1 MPRKPRK
8 KSRNGVY
15 HIIIRG
21 INKQII
27 FEEDD
32 DKRRF
37 LETIGRYK
45 KQCNIKLYGYCLMD
59 NHVHLLVKEVEVTV
73 SEYIKRICS
82 SYVYWYNM
90 KYDRCGHLFQD
101 RFKSEVV
108 ETRAYFFT
116 VLRYIHQNPLK
127 AGIADN
133 VFDSNWTSIGEYL
146 DQPTIVDTKFV
157 LSLFS
162 EHREKAI
169 QLIARYMN
177 EISDDLCMEDLV
189 RVRLSDNEVI
199 EYLRTLG
206 ITSSSMLQQMSKGQR
221 DTVIAMLM
229 KLNGVSIRQISRITG
244 FSKSVVQR
252 ARDRN

>member
-1 MPRKPRK
+1 MPRKSRK

-15 HIIIRG
+15 HIILRG

-37 LETIGRYK
+37 LDTLGRFK

-59 NHVHLLVKEVEVTV
+59 NHVHLLVKELEVTV
-73 SEYIKRICS
+73 SEFIKRICS

-90 KYDRCGHLFQD
+90 KYERCGHLFQD

-108 ETRAYFFT
+108 ETRAYFFI

-127 AGIADN
+127 AGLAGH
-133 VFDSNWTSIGEYL
+133 VLECKWTSIGDYL
-146 DQPTIVDTKFV
+146 YHSTIVDTKFV
-157 LSLFS
+157 LSLLS
-162 EHREKAI
+162 EDREKAI

-177 EISDDLCMEDLV
+177 EINDDLCMEEMG
-189 RVRLSDNEVI
+189 RVRLSDRDVI
-199 EYLRTLG
+199 DYLRTLG
-206 ITSSSMLQQMSKGQR
+206 INSNSALQQISKGER
-221 DTVIAMLM
+221 DTVLAMLM
-229 KLNGVSIRQISRITG
+229 KLNGVTIRQISRITG

-252 ARDRN
+252 ARDRG

>member
-1 MPRKPRK
+1 MPRKSRK

-15 HIIIRG
+15 HIILRG

-27 FEEDD
+27 FEEDE

-37 LETIGRYK
+37 LDTLGRFK

-73 SEYIKRICS
+73 SEFIKRICS

-90 KYDRCGHLFQD
+90 KYERCGHLFQD

-116 VLRYIHQNPLK
+116 VLRYIHQTPLK

-133 VFDSNWTSIGEYL
+133 VLDSKWTSIGEYL
-146 DQPTIVDTKFV
+146 YQSTIVDTKFV

-162 EHREKAI
+162 EEREKAV

-177 EISDDLCMEDLV
+177 EINDDLCMEELV
-189 RVRLSDNEVI
+189 RVRLSDQDVI
-199 EYLRTLG
+199 DYLRTLG
-206 ITSSSMLQQMSKGQR
+206 NTSNSTMQHMSKVER
-221 DTVIAMLM
+221 DTVLTMLM

-252 ARDRN
+252 ARDRG

>member
-1 MPRKPRK
+1 MPRKSRK

-15 HIIIRG
+15 HIILRG

-27 FEEDD
+27 FEEDE
-32 DKRRF
+32 DKKRF
-37 LETIGRYK
+37 LETLVKYK
-45 KQCNIKLYGYCLMD
+45 KQCNFKLYGYCLMD
-59 NHVHLLVKEVEVTV
+59 NHVLLLVKEVDETV
-73 SEYIKRICS
+73 SVFIKRICS

-127 AGIADN
+127 AGITGN
-133 VFDSNWTSIGEYL
+133 VLDSKWTSIGEYL
-146 DQPTIVDTKFV
+146 YQSTVVDTRFV
-157 LSLFS
+157 LSLLS
-162 EHREKAI
+162 EDRETAV

-177 EISDDLCMEDLV
+177 EKNDDLCMEDMAK
-189 RVRLSDNEVI
+189 VRLSDNDVN
-199 EYLRTLG
+199 EYLRTIG
-206 ITSSSMLQQMSKGQR
+206 ITSNSMLQQMSRGER

-229 KLNGVSIRQISRITG
+229 KLKGTSIRQISRITG

-252 ARDRN
+252 ARDRS

>member
-1 MPRKPRK
+1 MPRKARK

-15 HIIIRG
+15 HIILRG

-37 LETIGRYK
+37 LETLGRFK

-59 NHVHLLVKEVEVTV
+59 NHVHLLVKEVEVTI
-73 SEYIKRICS
+73 SEFIKRICS

-127 AGIADN
+127 AGLAGN
-133 VFDSNWTSIGEYL
+133 VFDSKWTSIGEYL
-146 DQPTIVDTKFV
+146 YQSTIVDTKFV

-162 EHREKAI
+162 EDREQAV
-169 QLIARYMN
+169 QLITSYMN
-177 EISDDLCMEDLV
+177 ETNDDICMEELM
-189 RVRLSDNEVI
+189 RVRLSDHDVI

-206 ITSSSMLQQMSKGQR
+206 ITNNSTMQQMSKGER
-221 DTVIAMLM
+221 DTVLTMVM

-252 ARDRN
+252 ARDRG

>member
-1 MPRKPRK
+1 LPRKPRK

-15 HIIIRG
+15 HIILRG

-27 FEEDD
+27 FEEDE

-37 LETIGRYK
+37 LDTLGRFK
-45 KQCNIKLYGYCLMD
+45 NQCKFKLYGYCLMD
-59 NHVHLLVKEVEVTV
+59 NHIHLLVKEVEETISVF
-73 SEYIKRICS
+73 IKRICS

-90 KYDRCGHLFQD
+90 KYGRCGHLFQD

-108 ETRAYFFT
+108 ETRSYFFT

-133 VFDSNWTSIGEYL
+133 VLDSKWTSIGEYL
-146 DQPTIVDTKFV
+146 YQSTIVDTKFV

-162 EHREKAI
+162 EDRETAV
-169 QLIARYMN
+169 QLITRYMN
-177 EISDDLCMEDLV
+177 ETNDDLCMEELL
-189 RVRLSDNEVI
+189 RERLSDQDVT

-206 ITSSSMLQQMSKGQR
+206 ITSNSMLQQMSKGQR

-252 ARDRN
+252 ARDRG

>member
-15 HIIIRG
+15 HIILRG

-27 FEEDD
+27 FEEDE

-37 LETIGRYK
+37 LDTLGRFK
-45 KQCNIKLYGYCLMD
+45 NQCKFKLYGYCLMD
-59 NHVHLLVKEVEVTV
+59 NHIHLLVKEVEETISVF
-73 SEYIKRICS
+73 IKRICS

-108 ETRAYFFT
+108 ETRSYFFT

-133 VFDSNWTSIGEYL
+133 VLDSKWTSIGEYL
-146 DQPTIVDTKFV
+146 YQSTIVDTKFV

-162 EHREKAI
+162 EDRETAV
-169 QLIARYMN
+169 QLITRYMN
-177 EISDDLCMEDLV
+177 ETNDDLCMEELV
-189 RVRLSDNEVI
+189 RVRLSDHDVI

-206 ITSSSMLQQMSKGQR
+206 ITNNSTMQHMSKGER
-221 DTVIAMLM
+221 DTVLTMLM

-252 ARDRN
+252 ARDRG

>member
-1 MPRKPRK
+1 MPRKARK

-15 HIIIRG
+15 HIILRG

-27 FEEDD
+27 FEDDD
-32 DKRRF
+32 DKSRF
-37 LETIGRYK
+37 LETLGRFK
-45 KQCNIKLYGYCLMD
+45 KRCNIKLYAYCLMD

-73 SEYIKRICS
+73 SEFIKRICS

-127 AGIADN
+127 AGLAGN
-133 VFDSNWTSIGEYL
+133 VFESKWTSIGEYL
-146 DQPTIVDTKFV
+146 YQSTIVDTKFV

-162 EHREKAI
+162 EDREQAV
-169 QLIARYMN
+169 QLITSYMN
-177 EISDDLCMEDLV
+177 ETNDDICMEELV
-189 RVRLSDNEVI
+189 RVRLSDRDVI

-206 ITSSSMLQQMSKGQR
+206 ITSNSTMQQMSKGER
-221 DTVIAMLM
+221 DTVLTMLM

-252 ARDRN
+252 ARDRG

>member
-1 MPRKPRK
+1 MPRKSRK

-15 HIIIRG
+15 HIILRG

-27 FEEDD
+27 FEEDE

-37 LETIGRYK
+37 LDTLGRFK

-73 SEYIKRICS
+73 SEFIKRICS
-82 SYVYWYNM
+82 SYVYWYNT
-90 KYDRCGHLFQD
+90 KYERCGHLFQD

-133 VFDSNWTSIGEYL
+133 VFDSKWTSISDYL
-146 DQPTIVDTKFV
+146 YQSTIIDTKFV
-157 LSLFS
+157 LSHFS
-162 EHREKAI
+162 EEREKAV

-177 EISDDLCMEDLV
+177 EINDDLCMEELV
-189 RVRLSDNEVI
+189 RVRLSDQDVI
-199 EYLRTLG
+199 DYLRTLG
-206 ITSSSMLQQMSKGQR
+206 ITSNSTMQHMSKDER
-221 DTVIAMLM
+221 DTVLTRLM

-252 ARDRN
+252 ARDRG

>member
-1 MPRKPRK
+1 
-8 KSRNGVY
+8 VY
-15 HIIIRG
+15 HIILRG

-27 FEEDD
+27 FEEDE

-37 LETIGRYK
+37 LDTLGRFK
-45 KQCNIKLYGYCLMD
+45 NQCKFKLYGYCLMD
-59 NHVHLLVKEVEVTV
+59 NHIHLLVKEVEETISVF
-73 SEYIKRICS
+73 IKRICS

-90 KYDRCGHLFQD
+90 KYGRCGHLFQD

-108 ETRAYFFT
+108 ETRTYFIT

-133 VFDSNWTSIGEYL
+133 VLDSKWTSIGEYL
-146 DQPTIVDTKFV
+146 YQSTIVDTKFV

-162 EHREKAI
+162 EDRETAL
-169 QLIARYMN
+169 QLITRYMN
-177 EISDDLCMEDLV
+177 ETNDDLCMEELL
-189 RVRLSDNEVI
+189 RVRLSDQDVTD
-199 EYLRTLG
+199 YLRTLG
-206 ITSSSMLQQMSKGQR
+206 ITSNSMLQQMSKGQR

-252 ARDRN
+252 ARDRG

>member
-1 MPRKPRK
+1 MPRKARK

-15 HIIIRG
+15 HIILRG

-37 LETIGRYK
+37 LETLGRFK

-59 NHVHLLVKEVEVTV
+59 NHVHLLVKEVEVTI
-73 SEYIKRICS
+73 SEFIKRICS

-127 AGIADN
+127 AGIEEN
-133 VFDSNWTSIGEYL
+133 VLDSKWTSIGAYL
-146 DQPTIVDTKFV
+146 YQSTIVDTKFV

-162 EHREKAI
+162 EDREKAM
-169 QLIARYMN
+169 QLIAKYMN
-177 EISDDLCMEDLV
+177 EINDDLCMEELV
-189 RVRLSDNEVI
+189 RVRLSDQDVI
-199 EYLRTLG
+199 DYLRTLG
-206 ITSSSMLQQMSKGQR
+206 ITSISTMQQMSKGER
-221 DTVIAMLM
+221 DTTIAMLM

-252 ARDRN
+252 ASDRG

>member
-1 MPRKPRK
+1 
-8 KSRNGVY
+8 
-15 HIIIRG
+15 
-21 INKQII
+21 
-27 FEEDD
+27 
-32 DKRRF
+32 
-37 LETIGRYK
+37 
-45 KQCNIKLYGYCLMD
+45 MD

-73 SEYIKRICS
+73 SEFIKRICS

-90 KYDRCGHLFQD
+90 KYERCGHLFQD

-133 VFDSNWTSIGEYL
+133 VFESKWTSIGDYL
-146 DQPTIVDTKFV
+146 GQPTIVDTKFV

-162 EHREKAI
+162 EDREKAV

-177 EISDDLCMEDLV
+177 EINDDLCMEELV
-189 RVRLSDNEVI
+189 RVRLSDHDVN

-206 ITSSSMLQQMSKGQR
+206 ITNNSTMQHMSKGER
-221 DTVIAMLM
+221 DTVLTMLM

-252 ARDRN
+252 ARDRG

>member
-15 HIIIRG
+15 HIILRG

-32 DKRRF
+32 DRRRF
-37 LETIGRYK
+37 LETLGRYK
-45 KQCNIKLYGYCLMD
+45 IQCNFKLYGYCLMD
-59 NHVHLLVKEVEVTV
+59 NHVHLLVKEVEETV
-73 SEYIKRICS
+73 SEFIKRICS

-108 ETRAYFFT
+108 ETRTYFFS

-127 AGIADN
+127 AGISAN
-133 VFDSNWTSIGEYL
+133 VLDSKWTSIGEYL
-146 DQPTIVDTKFV
+146 YQSTIVDTKFV

-162 EHREKAI
+162 EDREKSI
-169 QLIARYMN
+169 QLIANYMN
-177 EISDDLCMEDLV
+177 EINDDLCMEEKV

-206 ITSSSMLQQMSKGQR
+206 ISSSSMLQQMSKGQR

-229 KLNGVSIRQISRITG
+229 KLKGVSIRQISRVTG
-244 FSKSVVQR
+244 LSKSVVQR
-252 ARDRN
+252 GRDRG

>member
-1 MPRKPRK
+1 MPRKSRK

-15 HIIIRG
+15 HIILRG

-27 FEEDD
+27 FEEEE

-37 LETIGRYK
+37 LDTLGRFK

-73 SEYIKRICS
+73 SEFIKRICS

-90 KYDRCGHLFQD
+90 KYERCGHLFQD

-127 AGIADN
+127 AGITNDVLN
-133 VFDSNWTSIGEYL
+133 SKWTSIGEYL
-146 DQPTIVDTKFV
+146 YHPIIVDTKFV

-162 EHREKAI
+162 EDREKAV
-169 QLIARYMN
+169 QLIALYMN
-177 EISDDLCMEDLV
+177 EINDDLCMEELV
-189 RVRLSDNEVI
+189 RVRFSDHDVI
-199 EYLRTLG
+199 DYLRSWG
-206 ITSSSMLQQMSKGQR
+206 ITNNSMLQQMSKGER
-221 DTVIAMLM
+221 DTVLTMLM

-252 ARDRN
+252 ARDRS